1 MNSKIT
7 HSGNIILVGF
17 GMMILFMCFLVY
29 KSINNEA
36 QMVNDNYYE
45 NELKF
50 QERIDAK
57 ANGDAYTE
65 AMKLGVTDGK
75 LQIQIPT
82 ELSNKL
88 TEGSITFYC
97 ISSKKEDKNLAIKAN
112 ETGLYAIDVI
122 AWEKLSYIAKLT
134 FECEGKKYYHEM
146 PFNL

>member
-7 HSGNIILVGF
+7 HSGNIIIVGF

-50 QERIDAK
+50 QDRINAK
-57 ANGDAYTE
+57 ANGDAYTDE
-65 AMKLGVTDGK
+65 MKLVITNEK
-75 LQIQIPT
+75 LQIRIPT

-88 TEGSITFYC
+88 TNGNITFYC
-97 ISSKKEDKNLAIKAN
+97 ISSKKDDKNLAIKAN
-112 ETGLYAIDVI
+112 ETGLYAIDVKS
-122 AWEKLSYIAKLT
+122 WDKLSYIAKLT
-134 FECEGKKYYHEM
+134 FECDGKKYYHEM